1 MGLLDSVIGAVASQM
16 GGQQQPQAQSG
27 LMNVVMSMLANS
39 GGQGQGAGAGALGG
53 LGGLA
58 GLVSMFQQKGAGDMM
73 SSWIGT
79 GQNMPISGDQLSN
92 ILGSEQIGQIASQLG
107 MSRGEASGAL
117 ADLLPQVID
126 RLTPQGQLPQS
137 GDLSNQLGDILSS
150 FMKR

>member
-39 GGQGQGAGAGALGG
+39 GGQGQGAAGALAG